1 MATNFFGSEE
11 TSRMTTRAKAFAA
24 LASLLF
30 LSVAGAPA
38 PTAAFDVAFYEL
50 TETMTFDGVTRT
62 GAGALAGEA
71 KVGRSPLCPR
81 EVVESLATA
90 GVARRDRP
98 CYVTAIGR
106 DVLSLATFGGTFEA
120 DIEVKVQGDNP
131 VDAPELVV
139 MVARVAGSLLIAD
152 TALRLLAIPEGT
164 LTITHVLDPT
174 TFRYVEVQGD
184 DVPLTG
190 MVRLPFAVGPDGR
203 HRQARRGE
211 QAFYLSDG
219 GELIRVE
226 PDEHSLGLATAR
238 FELNFQGRFS
248 VAGKTDAE

>member
-1 MATNFFGSEE
+1 M
-11 TSRMTTRAKAFAA
+11 SRLRRPASSVVAW
-24 LASLLF
+24 LASVLF
-30 LSVAGAPA
+30 VSLAGLPA

-71 KVGRSPLCPR
+71 TVGRSPLCPH
-81 EVVESLATA
+81 EVVESLAAA
-90 GVARRDRP
+90 GLARRDLP

-106 DVLSLATFGGTFEA
+106 DVLSLATSGGTFEA
-120 DIEVKVQGDNP
+120 DIQVKVQGDNP

-139 MVARVAGSLLIAD
+139 MAARIAGDLRIVDAE
-152 TALRLLAIPEGT
+152 LRLLAIPRGT
-164 LTITHVLDPT
+164 LTITHVFDPT
-174 TFRYVEVQGD
+174 TFRHVETRGG

-203 HRQARRGE
+203 LRRAQRLE
-211 QAFYLSDG
+211 PAFYLGDG

-238 FELNFQGRFS
+238 FELHFQGRFG
-248 VAGKTDAE
+248 VAGETGAE